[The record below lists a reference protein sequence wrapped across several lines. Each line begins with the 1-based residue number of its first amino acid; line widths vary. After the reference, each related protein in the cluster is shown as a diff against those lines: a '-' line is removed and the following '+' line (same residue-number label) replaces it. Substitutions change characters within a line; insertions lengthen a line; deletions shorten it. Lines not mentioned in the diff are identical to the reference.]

1 MRENWSITDEAAKGP
16 SSDSRVCR
24 SGATQGQMRTLV
36 GDRYDKKPLAPH
48 KRGAGRARA
57 HRTSTPELA
66 QTKRTVAKTACKI
79 FIFRHFCRVSNL
91 PITTLFLPSHDSVRL
106 SCVGVRSVI
115 VPRLRPAWCLLVF
128 RVSCM

>member
-79 FIFRHFCRVSNL
+79 FTFVESQTFRL
-91 PITTLFLPSHDSVRL
+91 PHYFYRRMTQLGS
-106 SCVGVRSVI
+106 
-115 VPRLRPAWCLLVF
+115 PA
-128 RVSCM
+128 